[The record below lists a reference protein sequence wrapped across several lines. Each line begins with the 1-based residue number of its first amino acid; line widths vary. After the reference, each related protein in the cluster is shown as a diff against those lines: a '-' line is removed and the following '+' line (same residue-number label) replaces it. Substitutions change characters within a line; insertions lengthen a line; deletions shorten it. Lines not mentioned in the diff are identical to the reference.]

1 MKLADLRRLS
11 VRKNVRV
18 RFRLRN
24 GMECVVTER
33 GIAQVPGLTR
43 APDFNLE
50 EELTAAS
57 EFTLEPAEANKKDL
71 STHRIGRE
79 ELAGLAAPA
88 SAAAGSGHE
97 EEE

>member
-33 GIAQVPGLTR
+33 GIAQVAGLSR

-50 EELTAAS
+50 EELASAS
-57 EFTLEPAEANKKDL
+57 EFTLEPLEANKKEIPP
-71 STHRIGRE
+71 HRMGRE